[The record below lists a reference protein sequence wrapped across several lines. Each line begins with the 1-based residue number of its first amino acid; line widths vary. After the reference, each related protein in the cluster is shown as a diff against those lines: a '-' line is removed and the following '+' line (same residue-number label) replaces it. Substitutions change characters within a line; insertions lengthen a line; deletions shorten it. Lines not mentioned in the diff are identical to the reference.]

1 MSTEMP
7 EAFWKNLFEM
17 HEYRKSNKQ
26 DSNEYP
32 IDGITKPEN
41 LDLGHLGVR
50 GLEPNEAERI
60 IRERRDLFKIDG
72 KNFRLTTEG
81 QIYLET
87 R

>member
-7 EAFWKNLFEM
+7 EAFWKNLFEVY
-17 HEYRKSNKQ
+17 EYRKSNKK
-26 DSNEYP
+26 DIDDYP

-41 LDLGHLGVR
+41 RDLGHLGVG
-50 GLEPNEAERI
+50 GLGPNEAERI
-60 IRERRDLFKIDG
+60 IRERRDLFRIDG